1 MTDLFIEL
9 LNRSIAAGWLV
20 LAVLAARL
28 LLRRAPRWS
37 RVLLWGLV
45 AVRLVCPV
53 TLESIFSLLPT
64 GQTVSPDIGMQR
76 TPAITSG
83 VTAINNAVNPVL
95 QHSFAPQPAA
105 SANPLQIWLALAA
118 VIWAVGAAGM
128 LLYALVSW
136 LRLRRRLATAVRLR
150 DNIFQSE
157 RIDTPF
163 VLGMLWPRIYLPFR
177 LSEEHLD
184 SVIAHEQAHIRR
196 GDHWWKPLGF
206 VLLAVY
212 WFHPL
217 LWLAY
222 WLFCRDIEG
231 ACDEKVIR
239 NMDPARRADYSQALL
254 ACSVGR
260 HPRGLTPLAF
270 GETGVK
276 QRIQGVLHYK
286 KPAFWLV
293 VLAALVCAGVAVA
306 FLTDPVEPVRN
317 PWVQEYEPGAE
328 GMVGQVDKAALE
340 QVSPDFAIG
349 ADAWGRAVFKE
360 PYKAFDTFVKLYAEP
375 LERIQKAF
383 DLPAIT
389 RREYKDYLLYGWQ
402 LETEDEEQRQQNA
415 FVTTFLDIYQN
426 SFADSAFAEADAV
439 QPTASA
445 GSMTWRYS
453 AAMSI
458 TSSAACC
465 LDFEMDYTHIQASCE
480 GGRLWNL
487 EDMEGGQPTGS
498 QLEFAAG
505 QPLCWS
511 PFSGQGGQ
519 TAGQATVEFTV
530 YNGEETVGSGR
541 LEFVRTGADD
551 TTGTASYTVTLA
563 EAQGLYLLQ
572 RESNTGLV
580 LTTDS
585 GTASLTEE
593 TAAACVQQTLDSLVL
608 HSDGSVSFTLPETI
622 PQGASSTR
630 LVLSLTAFYS
640 DAPGSFNTQDLLDW
654 AEDWQPGQQYTGR
667 LEGEGELTDITFW
680 AAFAT
685 EVEPNVN
692 ELYYSQSRELSAP
705 FTYDQPTAYTQ
716 TDVTVDRQGQNT
728 RLLYTLDGGKQMAL
742 SLELG
747 EQYILSP
754 LNSWQVNILQ
764 QGQPV
769 GSISLYNAGA
779 SDKATLETVD
789 TAENKLPMQIFA
801 TVALSNHEGYEDYN
815 VCRAWDTGAV
825 STARYFQ
832 QDLENA
838 EAAASAPYQYE
849 DCVLGYD
856 WNVAPC
862 FVEIRLADGLFT
874 ADQLQQ
880 LAESLSFSAF

>member
-1 MTDLFIEL
+1 MKSSELVKLCQQQLGWKPTATYTVIKRLSQRGVLKNENSTVTSLVSQEQIQAAEIDELVEKKFGGSLPAFVAAFARSHRLSRQEIDEVQRMIDQFREEERKMTDLFIEL

-28 LLRRAPRWS
+28 LLRGAPRWS

-163 VLGMLWPRIYLPFR
+163 VLGTRPLWPRIYLPFR

-276 QRIQGVLHYK
+276 QRIKGVLHYK

-445 GSMTWRYS
+445 GKHNLAVFRGHEHHF
-453 AAMSI
+453 
-458 TSSAACC
+458 
-465 LDFEMDYTHIQASCE
+465 L
-480 GGRLWNL
+480 GGLL
-487 EDMEGGQPTGS
+487 
-498 QLEFAAG
+498 
-505 QPLCWS
+505 
-511 PFSGQGGQ
+511 SG
-519 TAGQATVEFTV
+519 
-530 YNGEETVGSGR
+530 
-541 LEFVRTGADD
+541 L
-551 TTGTASYTVTLA
+551 
-563 EAQGLYLLQ
+563 
-572 RESNTGLV
+572 
-580 LTTDS
+580 
-585 GTASLTEE
+585 
-593 TAAACVQQTLDSLVL
+593 
-608 HSDGSVSFTLPETI
+608 
-622 PQGASSTR
+622 
-630 LVLSLTAFYS
+630 
-640 DAPGSFNTQDLLDW
+640 
-654 AEDWQPGQQYTGR
+654 
-667 LEGEGELTDITFW
+667 
-680 AAFAT
+680 
-685 EVEPNVN
+685 
-692 ELYYSQSRELSAP
+692 
-705 FTYDQPTAYTQ
+705 
-716 TDVTVDRQGQNT
+716 
-728 RLLYTLDGGKQMAL
+728 
-742 SLELG
+742 
-747 EQYILSP
+747 
-754 LNSWQVNILQ
+754 
-764 QGQPV
+764 
-769 GSISLYNAGA
+769 
-779 SDKATLETVD
+779 
-789 TAENKLPMQIFA
+789 
-801 TVALSNHEGYEDYN
+801 
-815 VCRAWDTGAV
+815 
-825 STARYFQ
+825 
-832 QDLENA
+832 
-838 EAAASAPYQYE
+838 
-849 DCVLGYD
+849 
-856 WNVAPC
+856 
-862 FVEIRLADGLFT
+862 
-874 ADQLQQ
+874 
-880 LAESLSFSAF
+880 